1 MLEKTALGKRPI
13 FGRAL
18 LAVPVGAPDVKPRM
32 IALILP
38 NDAPNNAPNDAMNE
52 SVAIRQQGEAI

>member
-18 LAVPVGAPDVKPRM
+18 LTMLGGAPDVKPRM
-32 IALILP
+32 IAIL
-38 NDAPNNAPNDAMNE
+38 ANAAMDG
-52 SVAIRQQGEAI
+52 SIAIRQQGEAN

>member
-13 FGRAL
+13 FGRAFPSTL
-18 LAVPVGAPDVKPRM
+18 GGAPDVKQSM

-38 NDAPNNAPNDAMNE
+38 NDAPNDDMDV
-52 SVAIRQQGEAI
+52 SVAIRQQGEAN